1 MFIHDSFF
9 NYLIN
14 KFDLVGIIESKVIY
28 VKLRRELIYHFWL
41 NKYLVICTIKH
52 IMLLLKKELMGF

>member
-28 VKLRRELIYHFWL
+28 VKLRRELIYYFWL